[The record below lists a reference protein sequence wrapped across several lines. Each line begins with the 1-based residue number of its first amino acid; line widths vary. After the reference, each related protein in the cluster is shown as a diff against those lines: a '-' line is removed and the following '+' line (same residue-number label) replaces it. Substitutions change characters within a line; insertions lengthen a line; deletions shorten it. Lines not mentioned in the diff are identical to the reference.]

1 MVFDQQISA
10 YRDEINSQLLSV
22 YNTGPESL
30 VNPINYVLSGK
41 GKRVRPILTLFT
53 AESFGGTKS
62 ESMPAALAVEILHNF
77 TLVHDD
83 IMDEDNI
90 RHGKPTVHRKWDVGT
105 AILSGDAMLSLALK
119 MIQKSPQF
127 NEKLMTSFIDGL
139 QAVCEGQAFDK
150 EFETR
155 EIVTLDEYIHMIDLK
170 TGYLIGLS
178 AELGAISVGVNDDD
192 VIKVRK
198 YGRMIGRA
206 FQIQDDL
213 LEIYSDTNNMGKSLE
228 SDLILGKKTYLMIQ
242 AKESV
247 PTELNSAL
255 ELAQENFTAGLEKV
269 RILLIDSGIRQKAE
283 EKIKLTIKEADLLLN
298 ELNIET
304 DKLSFFSNLIT
315 NRGN

>member
-1 MVFDQQISA
+1 MGFDQLISE
-10 YRDEINSQLLSV
+10 YRDEINAQLLTV
-22 YNTGPESL
+22 YNIGPESL
-30 VNPINYVLSGK
+30 VEPINYVLSGK

-90 RHGKPTVHRKWDVGT
+90 RHGKPTVHHKWDVGT

-127 NEKLMTSFIDGL
+127 SEKLMTSFIDGL
-139 QAVCEGQAFDK
+139 QAVCEGQAYDK
-150 EFETR
+150 EFESR
-155 EIVTLDEYIHMIDLK
+155 DNVTLDEYIHMIDLK

-178 AELGAISVGVNDDD
+178 AELGAISVGANDDD
-192 VIKVRK
+192 VVKIRE
-198 YGRMIGRA
+198 YGRLIGRA

-213 LEIYSDTNNMGKSLE
+213 LEIYSNSNNMGKSLE
-228 SDLILGKKTYLMIQ
+228 SDLLLGKKTYLMIQ

-247 PTELNSAL
+247 ASELSNAL
-255 ELAQENFTAGLEKV
+255 ALAQENFPEGLKKV
-269 RILLIDSGIRQKAE
+269 RTLLSDSGIHQEAQ
-283 EKIKLTIKEADLLLN
+283 EKIKLTIKEADLLLS
-298 ELNIET
+298 ELNIDT
-304 DKLSFFSNLIT
+304 NKLSFFSNLIT

>member
-1 MVFDQQISA
+1 MFDQDISA
-10 YRDEINSQLLSV
+10 FQDEINSQLISV
-22 YNTGPESL
+22 YKTGPESL
-30 VNPINYVLSGK
+30 VDPINYILSGK

-83 IMDEDNI
+83 IMDEDHI
-90 RHGKPTVHRKWDVGT
+90 RHGKPTVHHKWDVGT

-139 QAVCEGQAFDK
+139 QAVCEGQALDK

-155 EIVTLDEYIHMIDLK
+155 EIVTLDEYIQMIDLK
-170 TGYLIGLS
+170 TGYLLGLS

-192 VIKVRK
+192 VIKVREF
-198 YGRMIGRA
+198 GRLIGRA

-213 LEIYSDTNNMGKSLE
+213 LEIYSDSTNMGKSLE
-228 SDLILGKKTYLMIQ
+228 SDLLLGKKTYLMIQ

-283 EKIKLTIKEADLLLN
+283 EKIKSTIEEADFLLN

-304 DKLSFFSNLIT
+304 DRLSFFSNLIT

>member
-1 MVFDQQISA
+1 VFDQHVSA

-192 VIKVRK
+192 VIKVRE
-198 YGRMIGRA
+198 YGRLIGRA

-213 LEIYSDTNNMGKSLE
+213 LEIYSDSNNMGKSLE
-228 SDLILGKKTYLMIQ
+228 SDLLLGKKTYLMIQ

-283 EKIKLTIKEADLLLN
+283 EKIKSTIKEADLLLN
-298 ELNIET
+298 GLNIET

>member
-1 MVFDQQISA
+1 MFDKLITT

-22 YNTGPESL
+22 YNSGPISL
-30 VNPINYVLSGK
+30 VEPINYVLSGK

-62 ESMPAALAVEILHNF
+62 ESMSAAVAVEILHNF

-83 IMDEDNI
+83 IMDEDHI
-90 RHGKPTVHRKWDVGT
+90 RHGKPTVHHKWDVGT

-139 QAVCEGQAFDK
+139 QAVCEGQAYDK
-150 EFETR
+150 EFESR
-155 EIVTLDEYIHMIDLK
+155 EDVSLDEYINMIDLK

-178 AELGAISVGVNDDD
+178 AELGAISVGANDED
-192 VIKVRK
+192 VVKVRN
-198 YGRMIGRA
+198 YGRLIGRA

-213 LEIYSDTNNMGKSLE
+213 LEIYSDSMNMGKSLE
-228 SDLILGKKTYLMIQ
+228 SDLLLGKKTYLMIQ

-247 PTELNSAL
+247 PSQLNSAL
-255 ELAQENFTAGLEKV
+255 ELAQSDFTLGLEKV
-269 RILLIDSGIRQKAE
+269 RTLLIDSGIRQKAE
-283 EKIKLTIKEADLLLN
+283 GKIKSVIKEADLLLN

-304 DKLSFFSNLIT
+304 EKLSFFSNLIT
-315 NRGN
+315 IRGN